1 MTHRSQIRVLG
12 LFLVLILLS
21 NLFLFG
27 PIVHAENSS
36 SIAMLEIGPV
46 VNDRMKALAVNTIPE
61 HEGETL
67 DIKAVRMADA
77 LPDDFVPSE
86 ANIVS
91 SFRSNY
97 PIYIFFENEN
107 DAGILYFYTDAA
119 TISMNPYSAYMFFKL
134 DALTDISDIAD
145 WDTSN
150 VTNMCGLFSGAKSL
164 PDALAI
170 RNWDTSNVTDMS
182 YGQLREINGLE
193 NLDVSKVTD
202 MTCMFYGCG
211 QMTSYDISQ
220 WNVSKVESLNHMFC
234 DNHSLV
240 SLDLSKWDVSN
251 VKTICDMFD
260 DCISLKAIGDVSH
273 WNTINLIDA
282 GGWLNGATS
291 FVGDNSGTL
300 DLSGWDTSKLKS
312 AGEMFRAT
320 IKLQKI
326 DLSGWNFDSI
336 INERWEGA
344 GRGIYYETGNDEDA
358 YKGLSWMFNE
368 TPHLKMVYIS
378 QLGLESFDSAV
389 KRGVNI
395 EHMKKKK
402 KIKDFTIK

>member
-182 YGQLREINGLE
+182 YMFSKATSLVFVDVSNWNTSNVTNMTCMFQVGESWAGNGQLREINGLE

-300 DLSGWDTSKLKS
+300 DLSGWD
-312 AGEMFRAT
+312 
-320 IKLQKI
+320 
-326 DLSGWNFDSI
+326 
-336 INERWEGA
+336 
-344 GRGIYYETGNDEDA
+344 
-358 YKGLSWMFNE
+358 
-368 TPHLKMVYIS
+368 
-378 QLGLESFDSAV
+378 
-389 KRGVNI
+389 
-395 EHMKKKK
+395 
-402 KIKDFTIK
+402 